1 MTQGDKKDSITNTP
15 RTDAAE
21 YESIDEPCAKL
32 GAVDADFAR
41 QLEREL
47 NAANDRIKVLEEA
60 YAATEA
66 VRTINGCWCNNH
78 PDVWIRCSSCCDKKK
93 RYYAAKANLHRT
105 DKAKEAKP

>member
-1 MTQGDKKDSITNTP
+1 MSDHFVDVTNMVSDTP
-15 RTDAAE
+15 RTDAA
-21 YESIDEPCAKL
+21 YFEP
-32 GAVDADFAR
+32 GATMYDLAGETKR
-41 QLEREL
+41 MEREL
-47 NAANDRIKVLEEA
+47 NAANDRIKVLEEV

-105 DKAKEAKP
+105 DKAKEAP